1 VRALAQ
7 TPDGYLW
14 ATTFDGLV
22 RFDGVR
28 FTEFNQSNTK
38 GLRNN
43 RFTCL
48 TVHPDGSLWAGAD
61 DGTLTIYRDG
71 VFTSYGLG
79 ESHPNNQLIGFKP
92 RPDGPILIWAKRGH
106 YYFQDGKFVA
116 APATYELP
124 NVAPYWGPSGTQWH
138 FAADGVTENRRGQ
151 LTHYPLKLDLV
162 QNSPGQALA
171 FDLKPL
177 EDQRGALWFSDYQ
190 TLYRL
195 HAGQITRY
203 SLRAEPQLAGTSML
217 RPFCTD
223 NEGGIW
229 FAAGRMYQK
238 SNGVLRFY
246 QNRFTWYGA
255 ETALRSTFVSMIFK
269 DREGTLW
276 VGANNGLHRLQ
287 KRVITTYSESD
298 GLPSNEVYPLLQAR
312 NGDLWIGTAQG
323 LSRYRQGRFSTLPL
337 RNQTGDL
344 DTIHALGEDATGRI
358 WLSAQYRWYWFE
370 QDKLKDVSH
379 LPGMTL
385 LAFAFHCDR
394 NGHIWVATDHGIFR
408 FHGDRLIA
416 HYTTQAGLPSLN
428 VKVILEDRRGTLWFG
443 TYGGLAQFKDNQFTI
458 WTTAQGL
465 AGNRVRSLYEDQ
477 DGTLWIGTYDQ
488 GLSRF
493 RDGQFFNYRV
503 EQGLFNNGV
512 FQILEDQRGYF
523 WIGCNRGIYRVRR
536 TELNQLAE
544 GAIKQVNGLVFGK
557 QDGLLSVECNGG
569 RQPAG
574 LKTADGKLWFP
585 TQGGIV
591 VIEPE
596 QATLNTLPPPVYIET
611 IRLEGRPLP
620 HSAMQQN
627 ITLVPG
633 EDDLEISFTGLSFLK
648 SEQLKFRYKLEGLE
662 PNWIEAGTRRT
673 VYYPF
678 LPPGDY
684 LFQVIGANSDGVWN
698 SEGAQLRIT
707 VVTPFRERWWVR
719 LGTAFFLLFVTW
731 LIFKARITRLKQQR
745 TQQELF
751 ARRLIESQESERK
764 RIAAEL
770 HDSLGQNLLLIKN
783 SALVGL
789 NALPADHPTRQHL
802 ADISDKTSLALDE
815 VRQIA
820 HNLRP
825 YQLERFGLTAAL
837 EHMMRQ
843 VKTSSDIDFITRIDD
858 VDGLFPQEAEVSIYR
873 IVQECVNNV
882 IKHSEASEAWL
893 QIKRTQGGLQIM
905 CTDNGKGFDPKAA
918 AQASASGF
926 GLTGIAERVHLLGGN
941 FVLQATPGHGAKVS
955 ILIEATEALS

>member
-1 VRALAQ
+1 
-7 TPDGYLW
+7 
-14 ATTFDGLV
+14 
-22 RFDGVR
+22 
-28 FTEFNQSNTK
+28 
-38 GLRNN
+38 
-43 RFTCL
+43 
-48 TVHPDGSLWAGAD
+48 
-61 DGTLTIYRDG
+61 
-71 VFTSYGLG
+71 
-79 ESHPNNQLIGFKP
+79 
-92 RPDGPILIWAKRGH
+92 
-106 YYFQDGKFVA
+106 
-116 APATYELP
+116 
-124 NVAPYWGPSGTQWH
+124 
-138 FAADGVTENRRGQ
+138 
-151 LTHYPLKLDLV
+151 
-162 QNSPGQALA
+162 
-171 FDLKPL
+171 
-177 EDQRGALWFSDYQ
+177 
-190 TLYRL
+190 
-195 HAGQITRY
+195 
-203 SLRAEPQLAGTSML
+203 
-217 RPFCTD
+217 
-223 NEGGIW
+223 
-229 FAAGRMYQK
+229 
-238 SNGVLRFY
+238 
-246 QNRFTWYGA
+246 
-255 ETALRSTFVSMIFK
+255 
-269 DREGTLW
+269 
-276 VGANNGLHRLQ
+276 
-287 KRVITTYSESD
+287 
-298 GLPSNEVYPLLQAR
+298 
-312 NGDLWIGTAQG
+312 
-323 LSRYRQGRFSTLPL
+323 
-337 RNQTGDL
+337 
-344 DTIHALGEDATGRI
+344 
-358 WLSAQYRWYWFE
+358 
-370 QDKLKDVSH
+370 
-379 LPGMTL
+379 
-385 LAFAFHCDR
+385 
-394 NGHIWVATDHGIFR
+394 
-408 FHGDRLIA
+408 
-416 HYTTQAGLPSLN
+416 
-428 VKVILEDRRGTLWFG
+428 
-443 TYGGLAQFKDNQFTI
+443 
-458 WTTAQGL
+458 
-465 AGNRVRSLYEDQ
+465 
-477 DGTLWIGTYDQ
+477 
-488 GLSRF
+488 
-493 RDGQFFNYRV
+493 
-503 EQGLFNNGV
+503 
-512 FQILEDQRGYF
+512 
-523 WIGCNRGIYRVRR
+523 
-536 TELNQLAE
+536 
-544 GAIKQVNGLVFGK
+544 VNGLVFGK